1 MRTKASRKRELSI
14 RHGSLP
20 VIMITARTET
30 SLEEKAMS
38 NGATCFFASPLRPST
53 GELPRES
60 LGASQLGPRAVQV
73 RLISQPFVGVGPLRA
88 RPPWRDL
95 AFRVTW

>member
-20 VIMITARTET
+20 VIMITARTEP

-38 NGATCFFASPLRPST
+38 KR
-53 GELPRES
+53 
-60 LGASQLGPRAVQV
+60 
-73 RLISQPFVGVGPLRA
+73 
-88 RPPWRDL
+88 RDL
-95 AFRVTW
+95 LSLQAL